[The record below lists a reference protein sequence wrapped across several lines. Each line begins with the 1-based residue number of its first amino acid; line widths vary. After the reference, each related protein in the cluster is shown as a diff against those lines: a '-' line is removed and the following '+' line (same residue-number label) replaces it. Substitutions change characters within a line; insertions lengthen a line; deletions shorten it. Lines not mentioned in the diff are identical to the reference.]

1 MNDDDIDFSEIS
13 VKASQLY
20 DTVSEQINDIL
31 TEMLSIKG
39 TLAGITLDT
48 SNKDVS
54 IIYYNDKPIWQVE
67 VKYDDTSVWV
77 ESRKLNKFS
86 A

>member
-1 MNDDDIDFSEIS
+1 MNDDDIDFSEIR